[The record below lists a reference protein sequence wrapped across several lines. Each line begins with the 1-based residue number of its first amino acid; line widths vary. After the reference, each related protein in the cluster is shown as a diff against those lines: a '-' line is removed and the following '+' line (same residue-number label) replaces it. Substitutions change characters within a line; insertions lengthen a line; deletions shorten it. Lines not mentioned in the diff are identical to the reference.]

1 MLRDEV
7 DFVTASRSW
16 RNESLL
22 CEGIIME
29 RVHIATKKQYPV
41 LLGEQIL
48 DELDPIIHDMEPS
61 VSSILIVTDDNVAPL
76 YLEQV
81 KQAIIGKVYSYV
93 VPNGETAKSFENYY
107 NILTFAL
114 ENHLDRH
121 SIIIALG
128 GGVIG
133 DLAGFV
139 AASFMRG
146 IRFIQIP
153 TTLLAHDSAVGGKV
167 AVNHPLGKNM
177 IGAFHQPEIVLYN
190 LTFLRSLPENE
201 WRSGFAEVIKHAL
214 IWDPAFFEWL
224 RKEVPTISALRGDKL
239 QYALKIAIGVKAA
252 VVSQDEKEKGIR
264 AFLNFGHTL
273 GHAIESIL
281 GYGVMT
287 HGDAIAIGMRYA
299 ILLSERIY
307 QTDLNYS
314 ELDGLFA
321 SYGYPTMPKHLQVEP
336 LVEKMKLDKKSNGGI
351 IRMVLLRE
359 IGTVE
364 VVSVNDDVVINVL
377 QEFIERE
384 SSK

>member
-1 MLRDEV
+1 MKLISISLV
-7 DFVTASRSW
+7 DHG
-16 RNESLL
+16 EMSLYYVRGL
-22 CEGIIME
+22 FME

-48 DELDPIIHDMEPS
+48 DELNPIIHDMEPS
-61 VSSILIVTDDNVAPL
+61 ASSILIVTDDHVAPL

-81 KQAIIGKVYSYV
+81 KQAIVGKVYSYV
-93 VPNGETAKSFENYY
+93 VPNGEKEKSFENYY

-177 IGAFHQPEIVLYN
+177 IGAFHQPEVVLYN
-190 LTFLRSLPENE
+190 LTFLGSLPESE

-224 RKEVPTISALRGDKL
+224 RKEVPTIAALRGDKL

-299 ILLSERIY
+299 TLLSERIY

-336 LVEKMKLDKKSNGGI
+336 LVEKMKLDKKSNSGI

-359 IGTVE
+359 IGKVE

-384 SSK
+384 SLK

>member
-1 MLRDEV
+1 
-7 DFVTASRSW
+7 
-16 RNESLL
+16 
-22 CEGIIME
+22 ME